1 MMFFRY
7 SLGRGGPVGMVSC
20 GTLLIIMGLLFISP
34 FIAFLIHAI
43 GWFFVA
49 LGVMVAALGILT
61 WIMRSGGDR
70 IEPL

>member
-1 MMFFRY
+1 MMQFRH
-7 SLGRGGPVGMVSC
+7 SLGRGGPLGMVGC
-20 GTLLIIMGLLFISP
+20 GTLLILMGLLFISP
-34 FIAFLIHAI
+34 IIAILIKAI